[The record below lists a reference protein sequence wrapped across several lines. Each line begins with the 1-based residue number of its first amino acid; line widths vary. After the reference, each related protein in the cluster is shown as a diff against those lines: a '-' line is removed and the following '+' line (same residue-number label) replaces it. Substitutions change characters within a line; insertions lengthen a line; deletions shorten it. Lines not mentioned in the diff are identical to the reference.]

1 MGDATEFEG
10 ILDQLLEDI
19 MPLYKQ
25 LHAFVRGRLCEIYP
39 NRFDCNGPIP
49 AHLLGKFNNSIYS
62 LYNSYY

>member
-1 MGDATEFEG
+1 MGNATEFEG
-10 ILDQLLEDI
+10 ILDQLLKDI

-49 AHLLGKFNNSIYS
+49 AHLLGRFHT
-62 LYNSYY
+62 LD

>member
-39 NRFDCNGPIP
+39 NRFDCKGPIP
-49 AHLLGKFNNSIYS
+49 AHLLGKFTLPVYS
-62 LYNSYY
+62 QFNSYY